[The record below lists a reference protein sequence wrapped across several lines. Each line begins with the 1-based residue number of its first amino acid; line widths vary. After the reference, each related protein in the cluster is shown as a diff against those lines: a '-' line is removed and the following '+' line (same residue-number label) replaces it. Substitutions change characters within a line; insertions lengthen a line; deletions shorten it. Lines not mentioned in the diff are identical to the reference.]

1 MPDMSLHETPML
13 LRYWDHVGGTL
24 AEEFAAV
31 RGSAT
36 ASPWRLDVV
45 IVPGG
50 ERRRAAPTAL
60 DVAEKDII
68 VVQAKEPPWDVPH
81 GAGPLL
87 SRADE
92 AV

>member
-1 MPDMSLHETPML
+1 MPDTSLHQTPML

-36 ASPWRLDVV
+36 ASPRRLDGV

-50 ERRRAAPTAL
+50 ERRRVAPTAL
-60 DVAEKDII
+60 DVAGKYII
-68 VVQAKEPPWDVPH
+68 VVQANATALGCTSWGRPSSLE
-81 GAGPLL
+81 
-87 SRADE
+87 S
-92 AV
+92 